1 MAFAVENLRLKEL
14 AIVAE
19 LNRPAFDDFV
29 TFLHSQ
35 DYKSLHEFVADLDEG
50 RAYKTL
56 NLYLRRP
63 FPDKIALFDGVARPY
78 TQDAAKWNLVGW
90 IFRDAPTQ
98 RLRPMVAS
106 MPGADF
112 IARKT
117 EILNIVRLFASTV
130 FPDPEKWTWA
140 VISEVIIDRLEGSRR
155 AIKGS
160 LFEAIVRRH
169 LTTVFADNGLPLTV
183 SDAEVRLEGE
193 TFDVSVYGPKGKI
206 LMPVKTRETMG
217 GGHALLFT
225 RDIHKAIDAAHKANF
240 DCLPVII
247 AESWSGNLASLNCKD
262 QIYINKNPNQIDEVE
277 PLLAAAFKRH
287 LETFRSLI

>member
-14 AIVAE
+14 AIVTE
-19 LNRPAFDDFV
+19 LNRPAFEDFIN
-29 TFLHSQ
+29 FLRLQ
-35 DYKSLHEFVADLDEG
+35 GYGSLHEFVASPDKAK
-50 RAYKTL
+50 AYRTL

-63 FPDKIALFDGVARPY
+63 FPEGIALFDGVARPY
-78 TQDAAKWNLVGW
+78 AQDAAKWNLVGW

-106 MPGADF
+106 MPGVDL
-112 IARKT
+112 ITRKA

-130 FPDPEKWTWA
+130 FPETEKWTWA

-169 LTTVFADNGLPLTV
+169 LAAIFADNGLPLTV

-193 TFDVSVYGPKGKI
+193 TFDVSVYGAKGKI

-225 RDIHKAIDAAHKANF
+225 RDIHKAINAAHKANF

-247 AESWSGNLASLNCKD
+247 ADC
-262 QIYINKNPNQIDEVE
+262 
-277 PLLAAAFKRH
+277 R
-287 LETFRSLI
+287 